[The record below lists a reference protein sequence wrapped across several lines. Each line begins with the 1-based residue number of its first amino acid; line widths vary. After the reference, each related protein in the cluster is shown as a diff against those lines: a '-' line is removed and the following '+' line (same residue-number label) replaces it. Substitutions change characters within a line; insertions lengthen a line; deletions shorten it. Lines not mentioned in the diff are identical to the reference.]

1 MRIIQLLAVWVLV
14 ALPIQAQTTDATQQK
29 IDSIKEEAAKAINRL
44 RALDTHSKQA
54 VDSMRQKQDTT
65 ERLDTIVIRLSQ
77 PMAYTRRQ
85 GAAIKPIDSSSVRGA
100 NIQEKIKRFH
110 MPSFWTKTNRATIN
124 LNEVAFVN
132 WNAGGNN
139 SVSGIMSLHSE
150 RNYKFRYVQWNNSLD
165 FRYGLNAQEG
175 QTIRKTDDQ
184 IRLSSTFGHRKDT
197 ISKWYS
203 SGKMNFNTQLSN
215 GYKYPDRTTPI
226 SRLMAPGYLFLG
238 VGTSYIDDAKKLNIY
253 LSPLTQKATFV
264 LDQDLADRGAF
275 GVRKAT
281 YDALGNKITDG
292 EKVFMELGILVTNT
306 YERTV
311 AENVLVKSN
320 LSLYTDYLA
329 SFGNID
335 VDWFLDIHLKVNKF
349 ISSNIGMHFIYDDD
363 ILFDRVVNDLGF
375 VEQNGRPK
383 LQFKQL
389 LGFGVVYAF

>member
-29 IDSIKEEAAKAINRL
+29 IDSIKAEAAKAINRL
-44 RALDTHSKQA
+44 RALDTHSKRA
-54 VDSMRQKQDTT
+54 VDSMRQEQATT

>member
-1 MRIIQLLAVWVLV
+1 MRIIQLLVVWVLV

-29 IDSIKEEAAKAINRL
+29 IDSIKAEAAKAINRL

>member
-1 MRIIQLLAVWVLV
+1 MRIIQLLVVWVLV

-29 IDSIKEEAAKAINRL
+29 IDSIKAEAAKAINRL
-44 RALDTHSKQA
+44 RALDTHSKRA

-292 EKVFMELGILVTNT
+292 EKVFMELGILVINT

>member
-1 MRIIQLLAVWVLV
+1 MRIIQLLVVWVLV

-29 IDSIKEEAAKAINRL
+29 IDSIKAEAAKAINRL
-44 RALDTHSKQA
+44 RALDTHSKRA

-375 VEQNGRPK
+375 VEQKGRPK

>member
-1 MRIIQLLAVWVLV
+1 MRIIQLLVLWVLV

-29 IDSIKEEAAKAINRL
+29 IDSIKAEAAKAINRL
-44 RALDTHSKQA
+44 RALDTHSKRA

>member
-1 MRIIQLLAVWVLV
+1 MRIIQLLVVWILV
-14 ALPIQAQTTDATQQK
+14 AIPIQAQTTDTTQQK
-29 IDSIKEEAAKAINRL
+29 IDSIKAVAAKAINRL
-44 RALDTHSKQA
+44 RALDTHSKRA

>member
-1 MRIIQLLAVWVLV
+1 MRIIQLLVLWVLV

-29 IDSIKEEAAKAINRL
+29 IDSIKAEAAKAINRL
-44 RALDTHSKQA
+44 RALDTHAKRA

>member
-14 ALPIQAQTTDATQQK
+14 ALPIQEQTTDATQQK
-29 IDSIKEEAAKAINRL
+29 IDSIKAEAAKAINRL
-44 RALDTHSKQA
+44 RALDTHSKRA

>member
-1 MRIIQLLAVWVLV
+1 MVVWVLV
-14 ALPIQAQTTDATQQK
+14 ALPIQAQTTDTTQQK
-29 IDSIKEEAAKAINRL
+29 IDSIKAEAAKAINRL
-44 RALDTHSKQA
+44 RALDTDAKRA
-54 VDSMRQKQDTT
+54 VDSMQQKQDTT

-77 PMAYTRRQ
+77 PMAYTRSQ
-85 GAAIKPIDSSSVRGA
+85 GAAIKTIDSSSVRGA

>member
-1 MRIIQLLAVWVLV
+1 MRIIQLLVVWVLV

-29 IDSIKEEAAKAINRL
+29 IDSIKAEAAKAINRL
-44 RALDTHSKQA
+44 RALDTHSKRA

-197 ISKWYS
+197 VSKWYS

>member
-1 MRIIQLLAVWVLV
+1 MRIIQLLVVWVLV

-29 IDSIKEEAAKAINRL
+29 IDSIKAEAAKAINRL
-44 RALDTHSKQA
+44 RALDTHSKRA

>member
-1 MRIIQLLAVWVLV
+1 MRIIQLLVVWVLV
-14 ALPIQAQTTDATQQK
+14 ALPIQAQTTDTTQQK
-29 IDSIKEEAAKAINRL
+29 IDSIKAEAAKAINRL
-44 RALDTHSKQA
+44 RALDTDAKRA
-54 VDSMRQKQDTT
+54 VDSMQQKQDTT

-77 PMAYTRRQ
+77 PMAYTRSQ
-85 GAAIKPIDSSSVRGA
+85 GAAIKTIDSSSVRGA

>member
-1 MRIIQLLAVWVLV
+1 MVMWVLV
-14 ALPIQAQTTDATQQK
+14 SLPIQAQTTDTTQQK
-29 IDSIKEEAAKAINRL
+29 IDSIKAEAAKAINRL
-44 RALDTHSKQA
+44 RALDTDAKRA
-54 VDSMRQKQDTT
+54 VDSMQQKQDTT

-77 PMAYTRRQ
+77 PMAYTRSQ
-85 GAAIKPIDSSSVRGA
+85 GAAIKTIDSSSVRGA

>member
-1 MRIIQLLAVWVLV
+1 MRIIQLLVVWVLV

-29 IDSIKEEAAKAINRL
+29 IDSIKAEAAKAINRL
-44 RALDTHSKQA
+44 RALDTHSKRA
-54 VDSMRQKQDTT
+54 VDTTGQAQDTT
-65 ERLDTIVIRLSQ
+65 ERMDTIVIRLSQ

>member
-1 MRIIQLLAVWVLV
+1 MRIIQLLVLWVLV

-29 IDSIKEEAAKAINRL
+29 IDSIKAEAAKAINRL
-44 RALDTHSKQA
+44 RALDIHSKQA

-65 ERLDTIVIRLSQ
+65 ERMDTIVIRLSQ